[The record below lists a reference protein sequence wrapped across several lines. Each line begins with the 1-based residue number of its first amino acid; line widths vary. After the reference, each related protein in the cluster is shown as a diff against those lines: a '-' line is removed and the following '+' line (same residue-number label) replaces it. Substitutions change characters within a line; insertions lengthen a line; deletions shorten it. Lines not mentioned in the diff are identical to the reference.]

1 MPVFWEPTQVTSD
14 TRRLQLC
21 LLFSLLVNAG
31 VWTGIAHFWK
41 GTPPLLT
48 APLHA
53 RTVRMVRLPPPAP
66 VPPPPPAVVPPPP
79 VPPPPKAHPKPAPK
93 PKPKKLRRP
102 GTRVHS
108 SAPAPPAKAAGGSD
122 AGAPAPASAPPA
134 APPPPVIASQ
144 KPSPWLVHNPIVVPP
159 PSAIVTAGQYAARP
173 TPPAPNVADAGN
185 GAGGSASGK
194 GAGAG
199 SGTDTGTGAGSG
211 SSADA
216 GEPFGVGKGLA
227 GDGAP
232 RHIVYVLDISGS
244 MSSRIDRA
252 QTELRQ
258 AIHSL
263 RPDETF
269 NIIAFSDDA
278 RSFDTGMAPATPSLV
293 RRASDYLDTLRVGGG
308 TNLEAAMRLALSL
321 PNVNEIVVLT
331 DGVPTE
337 GEDNFGALAR
347 EIRRR
352 NVNRARISTIGL
364 VGKNPDG
371 SDDSFEAASLLHQI
385 ARDSGGASKLVTL
398 GTAEP

>member
-1 MPVFWEPTQVTSD
+1 VTPD

-31 VWTGIAHFWK
+31 VWTSLAHIWK
-41 GTPPLLT
+41 GTPPLLA

-53 RTVRMVRLPPPAP
+53 RAVRMVRLPPPVP
-66 VPPPPPAVVPPPP
+66 VPPPTPVVVPPPP
-79 VPPPPKAHPKPAPK
+79 VPPPPVAHPKPAPK

-134 APPPPVIASQ
+134 APPPPVMASQ
-144 KPSPWLVHNPIVVPP
+144 KSSPWLVHNPVVVPP
-159 PSAIVTAGQYAARP
+159 LSAIVTAGQYAARP
-173 TPPAPNVADAGN
+173 TPPAPKVADAGN

-199 SGTDTGTGAGSG
+199 QGTGTGPGAGSG

-216 GEPFGVGKGLA
+216 GEPFGVGKGLS

-244 MSSRIDRA
+244 MTSRIDRA
-252 QTELRQ
+252 QAELRQ
-258 AIHSL
+258 AIHGL

-293 RRASDYLDTLRVGGG
+293 RKASDYLDTLRVGGG
-308 TNLEAAMRLALSL
+308 TDLEAAMRLALSL
-321 PNVNEIVVLT
+321 PDVNEIVVLT
-331 DGVPTE
+331 DGIPTE
-337 GEDNFGALAR
+337 GEDNFSALAR

-352 NVNRARISTIGL
+352 NVNHARISTIGL
-364 VGKNPDG
+364 VGKNPNGGNDEYR
-371 SDDSFEAASLLHQI
+371 DTFEAAALLRQI

>member
-1 MPVFWEPTQVTSD
+1 MTPD

-21 LLFSLLVNAG
+21 LLSSLLVNAG
-31 VWTGIAHFWK
+31 AWTGIAHFWK
-41 GTPPLLT
+41 WTPPLLT

-53 RTVRMVRLPPPAP
+53 RAVRMVRLPPPVP
-66 VPPPPPAVVPPPP
+66 VPPPPPVVVPPPP

-108 SAPAPPAKAAGGSD
+108 SSPAPPAKAAGGSD

-144 KPSPWLVHNPIVVPP
+144 KPSPWLVPNPLTVPP
-159 PSAIVTAGQYAARP
+159 SSAIVTAGQYAARP
-173 TPPAPNVADAGN
+173 TPPAPKVANAGT

-199 SGTDTGTGAGSG
+199 SGTGTGTGAGAG
-211 SSADA
+211 SSPAA

-244 MSSRIDRA
+244 MASRIDRA
-252 QTELRQ
+252 ETELRQ
-258 AIHSL
+258 AINGL
-263 RPDETF
+263 RPEETF
-269 NIIAFSDDA
+269 NIIAFSDEA
-278 RSFDTGMAPATPSLV
+278 RSFDSGMAPATPSLV
-293 RRASDYLDTLRVGGG
+293 RKASDYLDTLRIGGY
-308 TNLEAAMRLALSL
+308 TNTEAAMILALSL
-321 PNVNEIVVLT
+321 PDVSEIVLLT
-331 DGVPTE
+331 DGVPTI
-337 GEDNFGALAR
+337 GERNFATLAAK
-347 EIRRR
+347 IRRR
-352 NVNRARISTIGL
+352 NHNHARISTIGL
-364 VGKNPDG
+364 VGKNPNG
-371 SDDSFEAASLLHQI
+371 GNDDYVDTFEASALLRQI
-385 ARDSGGASKLVTL
+385 ARDSGGASKMVTL

>member
-1 MPVFWEPTQVTSD
+1 MTPD
-14 TRRLQLC
+14 TRRLQYC
-21 LLFSLLVNAG
+21 LLASLLVNAG
-31 VWTGIAHFWK
+31 IWTGIARFGQW
-41 GTPPLLT
+41 TPPVLA

-53 RTVRMVRLPPPAP
+53 RAVRLVRLPKPAP
-66 VPPPPPAVVPPPP
+66 VTPLVVVPPPP
-79 VPPPPKAHPKPAPK
+79 TPPPPRATPKPAPK
-93 PKPKKLRRP
+93 PKPKKLKRP

-108 SAPAPPAKAAGGSD
+108 SAPAPPAKAAGGSN

-134 APPPPVIASQ
+134 APPPPVIASE
-144 KPSPWLVHNPIVVPP
+144 KPSPWTVHNPVTVPP

-173 TPPAPNVADAGN
+173 APPAPKVADAGN
-185 GAGGSASGK
+185 GAGGSSAGK

-199 SGTDTGTGAGSG
+199 QGTGTGTGAGAG

-216 GEPFGVGKGLA
+216 GEPFGVGKGQA

-232 RHIVYVLDISGS
+232 RHIVYVLDTSGS
-244 MSSRIDRA
+244 MASRIDRA
-252 QTELRQ
+252 ETELRQ
-258 AIHSL
+258 AIHGL

-269 NIIAFSDDA
+269 NIIAFSDEA

-293 RRASDYLDTLRVGGG
+293 RKASDYLDTLRVGGG
-308 TNLEAAMRLALSL
+308 TNLEAALLLALSL
-321 PNVNEIVVLT
+321 PEVNEIVVLT

-352 NVNRARISTIGL
+352 NVNHARISTIGL
-364 VGKNPDG
+364 VGKNPSGGNDEYR
-371 SDDSFEAASLLHQI
+371 DTFEAASLLRQI

>member
-1 MPVFWEPTQVTSD
+1 MNSD
-14 TRRLQLC
+14 TRRLQYC
-21 LLFSLLVNAG
+21 LLASLVVNAG
-31 VWTGIAHFWK
+31 IWTGLARFGQW
-41 GTPPLLT
+41 TLPLLT

-53 RTVRMVRLPPPAP
+53 RAVRMVRLPKPAP
-66 VPPPPPAVVPPPP
+66 VPPPPPVVVPPPP
-79 VPPPPKAHPKPAPK
+79 VPPPPVVHPKPAPK

-134 APPPPVIASQ
+134 APAPPVMVSE
-144 KPSPWLVHNPIVVPP
+144 KPSPWLVHNPAVVPP
-159 PSAIVTAGQYAARP
+159 PSTIVTAGEYAARP
-173 TPPAPNVADAGN
+173 TPPAPKVADAGN
-185 GAGGSASGK
+185 GAGGSTTGK

-199 SGTDTGTGAGSG
+199 AGTGTGTGAGAG
-211 SSADA
+211 SSPDA

-244 MSSRIDRA
+244 MTSRIDRA
-252 QTELRQ
+252 QSELRQ
-258 AIHSL
+258 AINGL

-278 RSFDTGMAPATPSLV
+278 RSFDSGMAPATPSLV
-293 RRASDYLDTLRVGGG
+293 RRAADYLDTLRVGGG
-308 TNLEAAMRLALSL
+308 TNLEAAMLLALSL
-321 PNVNEIVVLT
+321 PNINEIVVLT

-337 GEDNFGALAR
+337 GEDNFSTLAR

-352 NVNRARISTIGL
+352 NVSHARISTIGL
-364 VGKNPDG
+364 VGKNPNG
-371 SDDSFEAASLLHQI
+371 GNDDYTDTFEAASLLRQI

-398 GTAEP
+398 GTADP